1 MSRAA
6 LGSDDLSPILDGL
19 NEAQEQAVTA
29 PLAHRLVLAGA
40 GSGKTRVLTHR
51 IAWLLQVEQVSPWG
65 ILAVTFTNKAA
76 AEMRARLA
84 QLIGSAAERMWVGTF
99 HGIAHRLLRRHW
111 EAAGLPQAFQ
121 ILDAD
126 DQLRFVKRLLKAT
139 NRDEGAFA
147 PRAVVGYINRNKEE
161 GLRPAHVDD
170 EGDFAA
176 GELRAIYA
184 EYEEARLR
192 AGVVDFAELL
202 LRAHE
207 LCRDDPE
214 IQAQYRRRFGHVLVD
229 EFQDTNKLQYAW
241 LRVLAGDSGKLFA
254 VGDDDQSIYSFRG
267 AQVGNMLSFER
278 DFPGAE
284 LIRLEQNYRSTGH
297 ILGAAN
303 DLIRGNASRL
313 GKELWTQAGE
323 GTPVQLFAAYNDHEE
338 VEYVIGRLTQHVAEG
353 GRRADC
359 AILYRSNAQS
369 RLFEERLVRERIP
382 YRVYGGLRFFERAEI
397 KDALAYLRLIDLR
410 ADDTAFERIV
420 NLPTRGIGASTL
432 DKIRAAARERR
443 VSLWEAAGHMAAHG
457 LPAKSGRA
465 VMGFLQLIEQLGL
478 AIADLPLHEA
488 VAHVVEA
495 SGLIDHHGRVG
506 NERGEAKREN
516 LEELS
521 NAARGF
527 EIADRAGE
535 EAELPP
541 LTAFLTHAALEAGEA
556 QGEAWEDCVQL
567 MTLHAAKG
575 LEFPLVFL
583 VGLEDGLFPHQR
595 ASESPE
601 GLEEERRLAYVGMT
615 RARQE
620 LHLCH
625 AESRLLHG
633 SVMRAYPSR
642 FLGELPR
649 EHLSEVRPSQPR
661 MPAAAPR
668 GGGDYSGP
676 GLGGGRLAEDRG
688 GLRVGMAVR
697 HARFGEGVV
706 LELDGDG
713 PRSRVHVQFR
723 DAGAKWLLIALAKLD
738 PLG

>member
-1 MSRAA
+1 MPVHGLSA
-6 LGSDDLSPILDGL
+6 DDLSPILDGL
-19 NEAQEQAVTA
+19 NPDQHRAVTA
-29 PLAHRLVLAGA
+29 PLDHRLILAGA

-51 IAWLLQVEQVSPWG
+51 IAWLLQVEGVSPWSV
-65 ILAVTFTNKAA
+65 LAVTFTNKAA

-84 QLIGSAAERMWVGTF
+84 RLIGGPAEQMWVGTF

-111 EAAGLPQAFQ
+111 EAAGLPQSFQ

-126 DQLRFVKRLLKAT
+126 DQLRFIKRLLKAS
-139 NRDEGAFA
+139 NRDEGAF
-147 PRAVVGYINRNKEE
+147 PPKSIVGFINRQKEE
-161 GLRPAHVDD
+161 GLRPEHVDD
-170 EGDFAA
+170 SGDFSIS
-176 GELRAIYA
+176 ELRQVYA

-207 LCRDDPE
+207 LCRDEPE
-214 IQAQYRRRFGHVLVD
+214 IQAQYRRRFSHILVD

-241 LRVLAGDSGKLFA
+241 LRVLAGSTGKVFG

-278 DFPGAE
+278 DFPGAD

-303 DLIRGNASRL
+303 GLISGNASRL
-313 GKELWTQAGE
+313 GKQLWTEAGE
-323 GTPVQLFAAYNDHEE
+323 GQPVQIFAAYNDHEE
-338 VEYVIGRLTQHVAEG
+338 ADYVLGRIRRHVDEG
-353 GRRADC
+353 GARADC

-397 KDALAYLRLIDLR
+397 KDALAYLRLTDLR
-410 ADDTAFERIV
+410 DDDTALERVI

-432 DKIRAAARERR
+432 DKIRACARAERL
-443 VSLWEAAGHMAAHG
+443 SLWRAAEKMAVHG
-457 LPAKSGRA
+457 LPAKAGRA
-465 VMGFLQLIEQLGL
+465 VLGFLQLIEDL
-478 AIADLPLHEA
+478 ARQTADLPLHET
-488 VAHVVEA
+488 VQHVVEA
-495 SGLIDHHGRVG
+495 TGLLEFHGKAG
-506 NERGEAKREN
+506 SDRGEAKKEN
-516 LEELS
+516 LEELA

-527 EIADRAGE
+527 ELAERPQDE
-535 EAELPP
+535 EDLPP

-567 MTLHAAKG
+567 MTLHSAKG
-575 LEFPLVFL
+575 LEFPVVFL
-583 VGLEDGLFPHQR
+583 VGMEDGLFPHQR
-595 ASESPE
+595 SVETVE
-601 GLEEERRLAYVGMT
+601 GMEEERRLAYVGMT

-620 LHLCH
+620 LHISH

-633 SVMRAYPSR
+633 SLMRAHPSR
-642 FLGELPR
+642 FLPEIPAAHT
-649 EHLSEVRPSQPR
+649 EEVRPSAPR
-661 MPAAAPR
+661 MSTGPR
-668 GGGDYSGP
+668 LSTAGLGSP
-676 GLGGGRLAEDRG
+676 GLGGTGSGRLEESRA
-688 GLRVGMAVR
+688 GLKVGQGVR

-713 PRSRVHVQFR
+713 ERARVHVQFR
-723 DAGAKWLLIALAKLD
+723 D
-738 PLG
+738 

>member
-1 MSRAA
+1 M
-6 LGSDDLSPILDGL
+6 
-19 NEAQEQAVTA
+19 
-29 PLAHRLVLAGA
+29 
-40 GSGKTRVLTHR
+40 
-51 IAWLLQVEQVSPWG
+51 
-65 ILAVTFTNKAA
+65 
-76 AEMRARLA
+76 
-84 QLIGSAAERMWVGTF
+84 
-99 HGIAHRLLRRHW
+99 
-111 EAAGLPQAFQ
+111 
-121 ILDAD
+121 
-126 DQLRFVKRLLKAT
+126 
-139 NRDEGAFA
+139 
-147 PRAVVGYINRNKEE
+147 
-161 GLRPAHVDD
+161 
-170 EGDFAA
+170 
-176 GELRAIYA
+176 
-184 EYEEARLR
+184 
-192 AGVVDFAELL
+192 
-202 LRAHE
+202 
-207 LCRDDPE
+207 
-214 IQAQYRRRFGHVLVD
+214 
-229 EFQDTNKLQYAW
+229 
-241 LRVLAGDSGKLFA
+241 
-254 VGDDDQSIYSFRG
+254 
-267 AQVGNMLSFER
+267 
-278 DFPGAE
+278 
-284 LIRLEQNYRSTGH
+284 
-297 ILGAAN
+297 
-303 DLIRGNASRL
+303 
-313 GKELWTQAGE
+313 
-323 GTPVQLFAAYNDHEE
+323 
-338 VEYVIGRLTQHVAEG
+338 
-353 GRRADC
+353 
-359 AILYRSNAQS
+359 
-369 RLFEERLVRERIP
+369 RERIP

>member
-457 LPAKSGRA
+457 LPAKSGVSGAMMIVVPGVAGFA
-465 VMGFLQLIEQLGL
+465 VYSPRLG
-478 AIADLPLHEA
+478 PQ
-488 VAHVVEA
+488 
-495 SGLIDHHGRVG
+495 G
-506 NERGEAKREN
+506 NPERGVEFSR
-516 LEELS
+516 
-521 NAARGF
+521 
-527 EIADRAGE
+527 
-535 EAELPP
+535 
-541 LTAFLTHAALEAGEA
+541 
-556 QGEAWEDCVQL
+556 QL
-567 MTLHAAKG
+567 VKT
-575 LEFPLVFL
+575 FPWHVYAPI
-583 VGLEDGLFPHQR
+583 VVDPD
-595 ASESPE
+595 
-601 GLEEERRLAYVGMT
+601 
-615 RARQE
+615 
-620 LHLCH
+620 
-625 AESRLLHG
+625 
-633 SVMRAYPSR
+633 
-642 FLGELPR
+642 LGT
-649 EHLSEVRPSQPR
+649 
-661 MPAAAPR
+661 
-668 GGGDYSGP
+668 
-676 GLGGGRLAEDRG
+676 
-688 GLRVGMAVR
+688 
-697 HARFGEGVV
+697 
-706 LELDGDG
+706 
-713 PRSRVHVQFR
+713 
-723 DAGAKWLLIALAKLD
+723 
-738 PLG
+738 